1 VLVLNEVTEKGV
13 RRLELWPDDVLDVS
27 NVPGAPIGSEVNTID
42 GRRYRVA
49 EEVGEVFARLEDSA
63 QRSSLARHG
72 LMPQTSPDRAATRDY
87 PGVSMRADQEDTP
100 AGSETA

>member
-1 VLVLNEVTEKGV
+1 VLVLNEMTEKGL

-49 EEVGEVFARLEDSA
+49 EEVGEVFARLEESDG
-63 QRSSLARHG
+63 QDDL
-72 LMPQTSPDRAATRDY
+72 
-87 PGVSMRADQEDTP
+87 
-100 AGSETA
+100 